1 MTRIR
6 LILLVALLVALV
18 FCAHTATAQSSQFP
32 PQTAP
37 SATQHAASP
46 AQTPGSSPVTP
57 TPESIARAKAIYGY
71 DCSSC
76 HGEAGDGKGDLAKDM
91 ALKMPDFTNPAT
103 LKDNSDKELFDII
116 QNGKMQMPAEGD
128 RATTDETW
136 NLVLYCRSFSQ
147 KSAPAQG
154 KPAQ

>member
-1 MTRIR
+1 MARTS
-6 LILLVALLVALV
+6 LILTLFV
-18 FCAHTATAQSSQFP
+18 FCAHTAMAQQSQFP
-32 PQTAP
+32 SQTTP
-37 SATQHAASP
+37 STQHAASP

-57 TPESIARAKAIYGY
+57 TPESLARAKAIYSY

-76 HGEAGDGKGDLAKDM
+76 HGEAGNGKGDLAKDM

-103 LKDNSDKELFDII
+103 LKNTSDKELFNII

-136 NLVLYCRSFSQ
+136 NLILYCRSFSQ
-147 KSAPAQG
+147 KSAPAQE
-154 KPAQ
+154 KSAP

>member
-1 MTRIR
+1 MARTS
-6 LILLVALLVALV
+6 LILTLFVLFV
-18 FCAHTATAQSSQFP
+18 FCAHTAMAQQSQFP
-32 PQTAP
+32 SQTTPA
-37 SATQHAASP
+37 AQHAASP

-76 HGEAGDGKGDLAKDM
+76 HGEAGNGKGDLAKDM
-91 ALKMPDFTNPAT
+91 ALKMPDFTNPVT

-147 KSAPAQG
+147 KSAPAQE
-154 KPAQ
+154 KSAP